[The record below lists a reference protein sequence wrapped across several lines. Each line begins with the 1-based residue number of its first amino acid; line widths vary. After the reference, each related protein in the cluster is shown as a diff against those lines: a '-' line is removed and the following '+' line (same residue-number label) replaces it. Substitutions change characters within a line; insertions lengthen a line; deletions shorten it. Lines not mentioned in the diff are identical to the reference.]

1 MRVWAVAL
9 NTFKETI
16 RNRVLINI
24 LIFAVGL
31 ILLTLIIGD
40 WSIYQQVKVIK
51 DFGLSA
57 MSIFGLLIAIFI
69 GIRLMVQEL
78 EQKTIYVV
86 ASKPIHRWEIILG
99 KYLGL
104 SMTLIINV
112 ALMSIALWG
121 TELLQGGQIDLG
133 LAPAI
138 LLIYIE
144 ILLIVCFALFFSS
157 FVSSTLSAIFT
168 IIIFTIGHLSGYL
181 KDYVEIY
188 PDKGF
193 HWLLKGIYYFAPN
206 LEMLNLKMAVVE
218 HLEQPP
224 HAVLYGLFYG
234 IGYTLII
241 LLLTIAI
248 FSKRDLK

>member
-1 MRVWAVAL
+1 MRIWAVAL
-9 NTFKETI
+9 NTFRETI

-78 EQKTIYVV
+78 EQKTIYVI
-86 ASKPIHRWEIILG
+86 ASKPINRWEIILG
-99 KYLGL
+99 KVLGL
-104 SMTLIINV
+104 SITLVINII
-112 ALMSIALWG
+112 LMSIALWG
-121 TELLQGGQIDLG
+121 TELIQEGQIDLG

-138 LLIYIE
+138 LLITIE

-168 IIIFTIGHLSGYL
+168 IVVFTIGHLSGFL
-181 KDYVEIY
+181 REYVQIY

-193 HWLLKGIYYFAPN
+193 HWLLKGIYYIVPN

-224 HAVLYGLFYG
+224 HAVLFGLLYGM
-234 IGYTLII
+234 GYIFLL
-241 LLLTIAI
+241 LLLTIII